1 MLKKRFIVCL
11 TFLDGVLFR
20 TRNFKADYRYTKK
33 FINLWNIDELIII
46 DISKKK
52 FSKKFIELIEYFSN
66 NCFVPITVGG
76 GISSVDD
83 AAMYFNFGADKIIVG
98 YRGLEN
104 ESIKKNISNI
114 YGNQSIVQSLDIKKK
129 EDKYYLYGESGKR
142 QLEIN
147 IFKNLLNMNNNYFG
161 EILINDINNDGGM
174 MGFDLRLVKE
184 IQNYTKNPL
193 ILVGGGGN
201 WSHFTDVFKLT
212 SVSAV
217 CTQNIFHFTEKSIS
231 ILKMNLIKE
240 DINIRM

>member
-1 MLKKRFIVCL
+1 
-11 TFLDGVLFR
+11 
-20 TRNFKADYRYTKK
+20 
-33 FINLWNIDELIII
+33 
-46 DISKKK
+46 
-52 FSKKFIELIEYFSN
+52 
-66 NCFVPITVGG
+66 
-76 GISSVDD
+76 
-83 AAMYFNFGADKIIVG
+83 MYFNFGADKIIVG

-147 IFKNLLNMNNNYFG
+147 IFKNFLNMNNNYYG

-231 ILKMNLIKE
+231 ILKKNLIKE
-240 DINIRM
+240 DINIRI

>member
-52 FSKKFIELIEYFSN
+52 FSNKFIELIEYFSN

-129 EDKYYLYGESGKR
+129 EDKYYIYGESGKR

>member
-20 TRNFKADYRYTKK
+20 TRNFKADYRYTKE

-46 DISKKK
+46 DISNKK

-147 IFKNLLNMNNNYFG
+147 IFKNFLNMNNNYYG

-231 ILKMNLIKE
+231 ILKKNLIKE
-240 DINIRM
+240 SINIRI

>member
-1 MLKKRFIVCL
+1 
-11 TFLDGVLFR
+11 
-20 TRNFKADYRYTKK
+20 
-33 FINLWNIDELIII
+33 
-46 DISKKK
+46 
-52 FSKKFIELIEYFSN
+52 
-66 NCFVPITVGG
+66 
-76 GISSVDD
+76 
-83 AAMYFNFGADKIIVG
+83 
-98 YRGLEN
+98 
-104 ESIKKNISNI
+104 
-114 YGNQSIVQSLDIKKK
+114 
-129 EDKYYLYGESGKR
+129 
-142 QLEIN
+142 
-147 IFKNLLNMNNNYFG
+147 MNNNYFG

>member
-20 TRNFKADYRYTKK
+20 TRNFKADYRYTKE

-46 DISKKK
+46 DISNKK

-147 IFKNLLNMNNNYFG
+147 IFKNFLNMNNNYYG

-231 ILKMNLIKE
+231 ILKKNLIKE
-240 DINIRM
+240 DINIRI

>member
-20 TRNFKADYRYTKK
+20 TKLFKADYRYTKE
-33 FINLWNIDELIII
+33 FINLWNIDELILI

-52 FSKKFIELIEYFSN
+52 FSNKFIELIKYFSN

-76 GISSVDD
+76 GISSVED
-83 AAMYFNFGADKIIVG
+83 ATLYFNSGADKIIVG

-104 ESIKKNISNI
+104 ESIKINISNV

-142 QLEIN
+142 QLQID
-147 IFKNLLNMNNNYFG
+147 IFKNLLNMNNSYYG
-161 EILINDINNDGGM
+161 EILINDIGNDGGM

-184 IQNYTKNPL
+184 IQDYAKNPL
-193 ILVGGGGN
+193 ILIGGGGN
-201 WSHFTDVFKLT
+201 WSHFSDVFKLT

-217 CTQNIFHFTEKSIS
+217 CTQNIYHFTEKSIG
-231 ILKMNLIKE
+231 ILKKNLIE
-240 DINIRM
+240 EGVNIRI